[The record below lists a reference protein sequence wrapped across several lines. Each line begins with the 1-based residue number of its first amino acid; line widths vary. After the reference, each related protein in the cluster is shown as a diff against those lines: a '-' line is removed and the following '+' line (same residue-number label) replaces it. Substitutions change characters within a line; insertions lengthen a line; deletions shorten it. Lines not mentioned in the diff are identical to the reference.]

1 MRIAV
6 FVFPELTELD
16 AIGVFDPLARVAAM
30 TIDRNCTVKMIGT
43 EEIVTGHFGAALR
56 VDAVFPRLDRFDL
69 LIIPGGFGTRA
80 LQKDLKVI
88 EYLRSW
94 GAVKPVAT
102 VCTGALLAAAA
113 GFLQG
118 KRATTHR
125 AAFDELAAYGVEV
138 TGDRVVEDGRV
149 ITAAGVASALDLGL
163 YLVEK
168 YWGAG
173 ARERIASQMEYA
185 DRGPRSPEAVRPE
198 PVA

>member
-1 MRIAV
+1 MRVAL

-16 AIGVFDPLARVAAM
+16 AIGVMDPLARVSAM
-30 TIDRNCTVKMIGT
+30 AIDPNCTVKVIGT
-43 EEIVTGHFGAALR
+43 EEVVQGHFGAALR

-94 GAVKPVAT
+94 GSVKPVAT

-113 GFLQG
+113 GFLEG
-118 KRATTHR
+118 KRATTHH
-125 AAFDELAAYGVEV
+125 AAFEDLAAYGIEISKE
-138 TGDRVVEDGRV
+138 RIVEDGRV
-149 ITAAGVASALDLGL
+149 ITAAGVTSALDLGL

-168 YWGAG
+168 HWGPE
-173 ARERIASQMEYA
+173 ARSRIAAQMEYRGA
-185 DRGPRSPEAVRPE
+185 GPGPRQAAGPE
-198 PVA
+198 PQR